1 MPNEALEMLSESSA
15 IMIRPGMM
23 KAP

>member
-1 MPNEALEMLSESSA
+1 MPNEALEMLSVSSA

-23 KAP
+23 NAP